1 MSDASDRRRAEAKP
15 STEGVN
21 RPRDTPASDR
31 RRAEAKPS
39 TEGVNRPRQAMN
51 IVVLPGDGIGP
62 EVTDEAV
69 RVLDWF
75 VEKRGVKLAM
85 RRYLFGAAAWAE
97 SRTTMPEATWAAIM
111 AADALL
117 FGAVGSLDQKH
128 IPAEERRKGSL
139 LAMRKALD
147 VFANLRPV
155 KAQPAL
161 AEVSPYKPRTIAG
174 ADLVFVRELT
184 AGVYFGTPR
193 GIQTLPDGTRWG
205 LNTHAYTE
213 AEIARAAR
221 FAFALARTRRNHVTS
236 VDKANVMEA
245 GALWREVVSAVHARD
260 FPDVTLEHMLA
271 DNCALQLGRAAPRFD
286 VIVTDN
292 LFGDLLSDCAGAIN
306 GSLGMLPSA
315 ALSDPDAEGR
325 RRALYEPIHGS
336 APDIAGKGIANPLG
350 AILSAALLLRWTAE
364 LPAEADR
371 LEAAVEAALAG
382 GARTADI
389 ALPGEAV
396 LSTRA
401 MADAV
406 LAALDAAA

>member
-1 MSDASDRRRAEAKP
+1 MTPESAAAP
-15 STEGVN
+15 
-21 RPRDTPASDR
+21 RPTLD
-31 RRAEAKPS
+31 
-39 TEGVNRPRQAMN
+39 

-75 VEKRGVKLAM
+75 VTHRAVPLRM
-85 RRYLFGAAAWAE
+85 TRHLFGSAAWAAE
-97 SRTTMPEATWAAIM
+97 RTAMPDRTWAAIM
-111 AADALL
+111 AGDAIL
-117 FGAVGSLDQKH
+117 FGATGSLDQTH
-128 IPAEERRKGSL
+128 IPPEERRKGAL
-139 LAMRKALD
+139 LTMRRALD

-161 AEVSPYKPRTIAG
+161 AEASPFKARTVAG

-193 GIQTLPDGTRWG
+193 GIETLPDGTRRG
-205 LNTHAYTE
+205 VNTHAYTD

-221 FAFALARTRRNHVTS
+221 FAFQLARTRRNHVTS

-245 GALWREVVSAVHARD
+245 GRLWRDVVSQVHAAE

-271 DNCALQLGRAAPRFD
+271 DNCALQLGRAPTRFD

-315 ALSDPDAEGR
+315 ALSAPDADGR

-350 AILSAALLLRWTAE
+350 AILSAAMLLRWTAR

-371 LEAAVEAALAG
+371 LEAAVASALDA

-389 ALPGEAV
+389 AMPGEAV

-406 LAALDAAA
+406 IAALDAG

>member
-1 MSDASDRRRAEAKP
+1 MTLR
-15 STEGVN
+15 
-21 RPRDTPASDR
+21 
-31 RRAEAKPS
+31 
-39 TEGVNRPRQAMN
+39 

-69 RVLDWF
+69 RVLEWF
-75 VEKRGVKLAM
+75 VRRRAVPLAM
-85 RRYLFGAAAWAE
+85 ERRLFGAAAWAE
-97 SRTTMPEATWAAIM
+97 QRTTMPDATWDAIM

-117 FGAVGSLDQKH
+117 FGATGSLDQKH
-128 IPAEERRKGSL
+128 IPPEERRKGSL
-139 LAMRKALD
+139 LRMRKALD

-161 AEVSPYKPRTIAG
+161 AEASPYKARTIAG

-213 AEIARAAR
+213 AEIARVAR
-221 FAFALARTRRNHVTS
+221 FAFTLARTRRNHVTS

-245 GALWREVVSAVHARD
+245 GALWREVVTAVHARE
-260 FPDVTLEHMLA
+260 FADVALEHMLA
-271 DNCALQLGRAAPRFD
+271 DNCALQLGRAPTRFD

-292 LFGDLLSDCAGAIN
+292 LFGDILSDCAGAIN

-315 ALSDPDAEGR
+315 ALSDPDPAGR

-336 APDIAGKGIANPLG
+336 APDIAGMGVANPLG
-350 AILSAALLLRWTAE
+350 AILSAAMLLRWTAKA
-364 LPAEADR
+364 PAEADR
-371 LEAAVEAALAG
+371 LEAAVGSALAS

-389 ALPGEAV
+389 AVHGEPV
-396 LSTRA
+396 LTTRA
-401 MADAV
+401 MTDAV
-406 LAALDAAA
+406 LAALDASLPEGPGS

>member
-1 MSDASDRRRAEAKP
+1 MSMLD
-15 STEGVN
+15 
-21 RPRDTPASDR
+21 
-31 RRAEAKPS
+31 
-39 TEGVNRPRQAMN
+39 

-62 EVTDEAV
+62 EVTDQAV

-75 VEKRGVKLAM
+75 VAHRAVPLRM
-85 RRYLFGAAAWAE
+85 TRHLFGAAAWAAE
-97 SRTTMPEATWAAIM
+97 RTTMPTRTWSAIM
-111 AADALL
+111 DADALL
-117 FGAVGSLDQKH
+117 FGATGSLDQTH
-128 IPAEERRKGSL
+128 IPPEERRKGAL
-139 LAMRKALD
+139 LTIRRALD

-161 AEVSPYKPRTIAG
+161 AEASPFKPRTVAG
-174 ADLVFVRELT
+174 TDLVFVRELT

-193 GIQTLPDGTRWG
+193 GIETLPDGTRRG
-205 LNTHAYTE
+205 VNTHAYTE

-221 FAFALARTRRNHVTS
+221 FAFELARTRRNHVTS

-245 GALWREVVSAVHARD
+245 GRLWRDTVTAIHAAE

-271 DNCALQLGRAAPRFD
+271 DNCALQLGRAPRHFD

-315 ALSDPDAEGR
+315 ALSAPRENGR

-350 AILSAALLLRWTAE
+350 AILSAALLLRWTAGM
-364 LPAEADR
+364 PTEAD
-371 LEAAVEAALAG
+371 LLDAAVAAALDA

-389 ALPGEAV
+389 ALPGETV
-396 LSTRA
+396 LSTHA

-406 LAALDAAA
+406 IAALEAAAA

>member
-1 MSDASDRRRAEAKP
+1 MTPEPAAAL
-15 STEGVN
+15 
-21 RPRDTPASDR
+21 RPTLD
-31 RRAEAKPS
+31 
-39 TEGVNRPRQAMN
+39 

-75 VEKRGVKLAM
+75 VAKRAVPLRM
-85 RRYLFGAAAWAE
+85 TRHLFGAAAWAAE
-97 SRTTMPEATWAAIM
+97 RTTMPDRTWSAIM
-111 AADALL
+111 DADALL
-117 FGAVGSLDQKH
+117 FGATGSLDQTH
-128 IPAEERRKGSL
+128 IPPEERRKGAL
-139 LAMRKALD
+139 LTIRRALD

-161 AEVSPYKPRTIAG
+161 AEASPFKQRTVAG
-174 ADLVFVRELT
+174 TDLVFVRELT

-193 GIQTLPDGTRWG
+193 GIETLPDGTRRG
-205 LNTHAYTE
+205 VNTHAYTE

-221 FAFALARTRRNHVTS
+221 FAFELARTRRNHVTS

-245 GALWREVVSAVHARD
+245 GRLWRDTVTAIHAAE

-271 DNCALQLGRAAPRFD
+271 DNCALQLGRAPSRFD

-315 ALSDPDAEGR
+315 ALSAPRENGR

-350 AILSAALLLRWTAE
+350 AILSAALLLRWTAGM
-364 LPAEADR
+364 PAEAD
-371 LEAAVEAALAG
+371 LLDAAVAAALDA

-389 ALPGEAV
+389 ALPGEPV

-406 LAALDAAA
+406 IAALESAAG

>member
-1 MSDASDRRRAEAKP
+1 MSSLD
-15 STEGVN
+15 
-21 RPRDTPASDR
+21 
-31 RRAEAKPS
+31 
-39 TEGVNRPRQAMN
+39 

-62 EVTDEAV
+62 EVTDQAV

-75 VEKRGVKLAM
+75 VARRGVPLRM
-85 RRYLFGAAAWAE
+85 TRRLFGAAAWAAE
-97 SRTTMPEATWAAIM
+97 GTTMPEATWDAIM
-111 AADALL
+111 SADALL

-128 IPAEERRKGSL
+128 IPPEERRKGAL
-139 LAMRKALD
+139 LRMRKALD

-161 AEVSPYKPRTIAG
+161 AEASPFKPRTVAG

-184 AGVYFGTPR
+184 AGMYFGTPR
-193 GIQTLPDGTRWG
+193 GIETMADGTRRG
-205 LNTHAYTE
+205 VNTHTYTE

-221 FAFALARTRRNHVTS
+221 FAFELARTRRNHVTS

-245 GALWREVVSAVHARD
+245 GALWREVVSAVHAKD
-260 FPDVTLEHMLA
+260 YADVTLEHMLA
-271 DNCALQLGRAAPRFD
+271 DNCALQLGRAPTRFD

-315 ALSDPDAEGR
+315 ALSAPDAQGR

-350 AILSAALLLRWTAE
+350 AILSAAMLLRWTAG

-371 LEAAVEAALAG
+371 LERAVEAALAG

-389 ALPGEAV
+389 ALPGETPV
-396 LSTRA
+396 STRA

-406 LAALDAAA
+406 LASLEASL

>member
-1 MSDASDRRRAEAKP
+1 M
-15 STEGVN
+15 TL
-21 RPRDTPASDR
+21 
-31 RRAEAKPS
+31 
-39 TEGVNRPRQAMN
+39 N
-51 IVVLPGDGIGP
+51 IVVLPDDGIGP

-69 RVLDWF
+69 RLLDWF
-75 VEKRGVKLAM
+75 ARKRGIPLRM
-85 RRYLFGAAAWAE
+85 ERRLFGAGAWAAQG
-97 SRTTMPEATWAAIM
+97 TTMPDATWDAIL

-117 FGAVGSLDQKH
+117 FGATGSLDQTH

-139 LAMRKALD
+139 LRMRKALD

-161 AEVSPYKPRTIAG
+161 AEVSPYKPRTVAG

-213 AEIARAAR
+213 GEIARAAR
-221 FAFALARTRRNHVTS
+221 FAFGLARTRRGHVTS

-245 GALWREVVSAVHARD
+245 GALWREVVTAVHAKE
-260 FPDVTLEHMLA
+260 FPDIALEHMLA
-271 DNCALQLGRAAPRFD
+271 DNCALQLGRAPTRFD

-292 LFGDLLSDCAGAIN
+292 LFGDLLSDCAGAVN

-315 ALSDPDAEGR
+315 ALSDPGPDGK
-325 RRALYEPIHGS
+325 RRAIYEPIHGS
-336 APDIAGKGIANPLG
+336 APDIAGKGIANPIG
-350 AILSAALLLRWTAE
+350 AILSAAMLLRWTAE
-364 LPAEADR
+364 AP
-371 LEAAVEAALAG
+371 VEAEMLEQAVATALAK

-406 LAALDAAA
+406 IAALEA

>member
-1 MSDASDRRRAEAKP
+1 MTLD
-15 STEGVN
+15 
-21 RPRDTPASDR
+21 
-31 RRAEAKPS
+31 
-39 TEGVNRPRQAMN
+39 

-75 VEKRGVKLAM
+75 VARRGVPLVM
-85 RRYLFGAAAWAE
+85 RRHRFGAASWAD
-97 SRTTMPEATWAAIM
+97 SGTTMPEATWAAIM

-117 FGAVGSLDQKH
+117 FGAVGSLDQTH
-128 IPAEERRKGSL
+128 IPPEERRKGSL

-155 KAQPAL
+155 RAWPAL
-161 AEVSPYKPRTIAG
+161 AEASPYKARTIAG
-174 ADLVFVRELT
+174 TDLVFVRELT

-193 GIQTLPDGTRWG
+193 GIETLPDGTRRG
-205 LNTHAYTE
+205 VNTHTYAE

-221 FAFALARTRRNHVTS
+221 FAFELARTRRGHVTS

-245 GALWREVVSAVHARD
+245 GRLWRDVVTEVHAAG
-260 FPDVTLEHMLA
+260 FADVTLEHMLA
-271 DNCALQLGRAAPRFD
+271 DNCALQLGRAPTRFD

-292 LFGDLLSDCAGAIN
+292 LFGDLLSDCAGAVN

-315 ALSDPDAEGR
+315 ALSDPDAQGR

-350 AILSAALLLRWTAE
+350 AILSAALLLRWTARR
-364 LPAEADR
+364 PQEADR
-371 LEAAVEAALAG
+371 LEAAVEAALSG

-406 LAALDAAA
+406 LAALEATA

>member
-1 MSDASDRRRAEAKP
+1 
-15 STEGVN
+15 
-21 RPRDTPASDR
+21 
-31 RRAEAKPS
+31 
-39 TEGVNRPRQAMN
+39 
-51 IVVLPGDGIGP
+51 
-62 EVTDEAV
+62 
-69 RVLDWF
+69 
-75 VEKRGVKLAM
+75 
-85 RRYLFGAAAWAE
+85 
-97 SRTTMPEATWAAIM
+97 M
-111 AADALL
+111 AADAVL
-117 FGAVGSLDQKH
+117 FGATGSLDQLH
-128 IPAEERRKGSL
+128 IPPEERRKGAL
-139 LAMRKALD
+139 LTIRRALD

-161 AEVSPYKPRTIAG
+161 AEASPFKARTVAG
-174 ADLVFVRELT
+174 VDLVFVRELT

-193 GIQTLPDGTRWG
+193 GIETLPDGTRRG
-205 LNTHAYTE
+205 INTHAYTD

-245 GALWREVVSAVHARD
+245 GRLWREVVTAIHAAE
-260 FPDVTLEHMLA
+260 FADVTLEHMLA
-271 DNCALQLGRAAPRFD
+271 DNCALQLGRAPARFD

-315 ALSDPDAEGR
+315 ALSAADESGR

-350 AILSAALLLRWTAE
+350 AILSAALLLRWTAG
-364 LPAEADR
+364 LPAEADS
-371 LEAAVEAALAG
+371 LDAAVATALDA

-389 ALPGEAV
+389 ALPGQAV

-406 LAALDAAA
+406 IAALEAG

>member
-1 MSDASDRRRAEAKP
+1 M
-15 STEGVN
+15 TL
-21 RPRDTPASDR
+21 
-31 RRAEAKPS
+31 
-39 TEGVNRPRQAMN
+39 N

-75 VEKRGVKLAM
+75 VQKRGIPLRM
-85 RRYLFGAAAWAE
+85 ERRLFGSAAWAAE
-97 SRTTMPEATWAAIM
+97 RTTMPDATWDAIL

-117 FGAVGSLDQKH
+117 FGATGSLDQKH

-139 LAMRKALD
+139 LRMRKALD

-155 KAQPAL
+155 KAQAAL
-161 AEVSPYKPRTIAG
+161 AEVSPYKSRTVAG

-213 AEIARAAR
+213 GEIARAAR
-221 FAFALARTRRNHVTS
+221 FAFGLARTRRGHVTS

-245 GALWREVVSAVHARD
+245 GALWREVVTAVHAKE
-260 FPDVTLEHMLA
+260 FPDITLEHMLA
-271 DNCALQLGRAAPRFD
+271 DNCALQLGRAPTRFD

-292 LFGDLLSDCAGAIN
+292 LFGDILSDCAGAMN

-315 ALSDPDAEGR
+315 ALSDPGPDGK
-325 RRALYEPIHGS
+325 RRAIYEPIHGS

-350 AILSAALLLRWTAE
+350 AILSAAMLLRWTA
-364 LPAEADR
+364 AAADEAAM
-371 LEAAVEAALAG
+371 LETAVEAALAR

-389 ALPGEAV
+389 ALPGEPV

-406 LAALDAAA
+406 IAALEA

>member
-1 MSDASDRRRAEAKP
+1 MTLD
-15 STEGVN
+15 
-21 RPRDTPASDR
+21 
-31 RRAEAKPS
+31 
-39 TEGVNRPRQAMN
+39 
-51 IVVLPGDGIGP
+51 IVVLPGDGVGP

-75 VEKRGVKLAM
+75 VAKRGVPLRM
-85 RRYLFGAAAWAE
+85 TRHLFGSASWTAQG
-97 SRTTMPEATWAAIM
+97 TTMPDETWAAIM

-117 FGAVGSLDQKH
+117 FGAVGSLDQKQ

-139 LAMRKALD
+139 LRMRKGLD

-155 KAQPAL
+155 RAWPAL
-161 AEVSPYKPRTIAG
+161 AESSPFKARTVAG
-174 ADLVFVRELT
+174 ADLIFVRELT
-184 AGVYFGTPR
+184 AGMYFGTPR
-193 GIQTLPDGTRWG
+193 GIETQADGTRRG
-205 LNTHAYTE
+205 VNTHTYTE
-213 AEIARAAR
+213 AEIARVAR
-221 FAFALARTRRNHVTS
+221 FALGLARTRRNHLTS

-245 GALWREVVSAVHARD
+245 GALWREVVTAIHAAE

-271 DNCALQLGRAAPRFD
+271 DNCALQLGRAPTRFD

-315 ALSDPDAEGR
+315 ALSAPDANGR

-350 AILSAALLLRWTAE
+350 AILSAALLLRWTAQA
-364 LPAEADR
+364 PAEADR

-389 ALPGEAV
+389 ALPGEPV

-406 LAALDAAA
+406 IAALDAAP

>member
-1 MSDASDRRRAEAKP
+1 MSGGSDRRGAEAEP
-15 STEGVN
+15 NTRGVA
-21 RPRDTPASDR
+21 RPRETMR
-31 RRAEAKPS
+31 
-39 TEGVNRPRQAMN
+39 

-62 EVTDEAV
+62 EVTAEAV

-75 VEKRGVKLAM
+75 VAKRGIPLVTEP
-85 RRYLFGAAAWAE
+85 RLFGAAAWAAE
-97 SRTTMPEATWAAIM
+97 GTTMPAATWDAIL
-111 AADALL
+111 AADAIL
-117 FGAVGSLDQKH
+117 FGATGSLDQTH
-128 IPAEERRKGSL
+128 IPPEERRKGAL
-139 LAMRKALD
+139 LTIRRALD

-161 AEVSPYKPRTIAG
+161 AETSPFKARTVAG
-174 ADLVFVRELT
+174 TDLVFVRELT

-193 GIQTLPDGTRWG
+193 GIETLADGTRRG
-205 LNTHAYTE
+205 TNTHTYTE

-221 FAFALARTRRNHVTS
+221 FAFELARTRRRHVTS

-245 GALWREVVSAVHARD
+245 GRLWRDVVTEVHRAD
-260 FPDVTLEHMLA
+260 FADVTLEHMLA

-315 ALSDPDAEGR
+315 ALSAPDAQGR

-350 AILSAALLLRWTAE
+350 AILSAALLLRWTAKA
-364 LPAEADR
+364 PAEAER
-371 LEAAVEAALAG
+371 LEKAVEDALAA

-389 ALPGEAV
+389 ALPGEPV

-406 LAALDAAA
+406 IAALEMSDG